1 MLYYLLE
8 SAIIALFINLAWR
21 FVLYPIT
28 NICINFLQWVAIIWI
43 VKMIFFDVFKLIAD
57 LSTLQQ
63 IPPVET
69 NNIKQ
74 E

>member
-1 MLYYLLE
+1 MIYYLFE
-8 SAIIALFINLAWR
+8 SAIIALFVNIAWR
-21 FVLYPIT
+21 FVLYPLTDIY
-28 NICINFLQWVAIIWI
+28 INYLQWVVIIWI

-63 IPPVET
+63 LPSVET
-69 NNIKQ
+69 NDLKQ

>member
-8 SAIIALFINLAWR
+8 SAIIALFINLIWR
-21 FVLYPIT
+21 FTLYSLT
-28 NICINFLQWVAIIWI
+28 NVCINYLQWVAIIWG

-63 IPPVET
+63 IPPVEA
-69 NNIKQ
+69 NNLKQ